1 MKREKEL
8 YLEWCLAEKDLQDI
22 SLEAYSHDLD
32 LFFEYLKEWKII
44 KIEQLREYHV
54 ESWLA
59 LCHQKYHHEK
69 TITLQTCNRR
79 RGSMRR
85 FIRFLYNEEM
95 CGIDPDLIMG
105 PQTTKWLPHSVITEE
120 QVQALLAQP
129 KHASLLGIRD
139 AAMLELCY
147 ASGLRVT
154 ELITLTSSQIKRGWV
169 EIRGKRNKERKVP
182 YSEKAHELIQ
192 EYLRRR
198 GDLNTEYVFLSS
210 HKKPM
215 TRQNFW
221 GRIKKYAKAAGIEKN
236 ISPHTLRHAFATHM
250 LNRDVSLRHLQIM
263 MGHSSISTTELYLA
277 VAKKRLIMIHQKHHP
292 RGGKS

>member
-8 YLEWCLAEKDLQDI
+8 YLEWCIAEKDLQDI

-32 LFFEYLKEWKII
+32 LFFTYLKEWDII

-59 LCHQKYHHEK
+59 LCHQNYRNEN
-69 TITLQTCNRR
+69 ITLQTCNRR

-95 CGIDPDLIMG
+95 CGIDPDLLMG
-105 PQTTKWLPHSVITEE
+105 PQTTKWLPQNVITEE
-120 QVQALLAQP
+120 QVQSLLSQP
-129 KHASLLGIRD
+129 DVNSLLGIRD

-154 ELITLTSSQIKRGWV
+154 ELITLTFSQVKRGWV
-169 EIRGKRNKERKVP
+169 EIRGKRGKERKVP
-182 YSEKAHELIQ
+182 YSEKAYELMQ

-198 GDLNTEYVFLSS
+198 GDINTEFIFLSS
-210 HKKPM
+210 HKKSM

-221 GRIKKYAKAAGIEKN
+221 GRIKKYAKKAGIEKN

-250 LNRDVSLRHLQIM
+250 LNRDVNLRHLQIM

-277 VAKKRLIMIHQKHHP
+277 VAKKRLIMIHQKYHP
-292 RGGKS
+292 RGGKA

>member
-8 YLEWCLAEKDLQDI
+8 YLEWCIAEKDLQEI

-32 LFFEYLKEWKII
+32 LFFDFLNDWNITSI
-44 KIEQLREYHV
+44 KQLREYHV

-59 LCHQKYHHEK
+59 YCHQLLKEEN
-69 TITLQTCNRR
+69 ITLQTCNRR

-95 CGIDPDLIMG
+95 CDIDPDLIMG
-105 PQTTKWLPHSVITEE
+105 TQTTKWFPKNVISES
-120 QVQALLAQP
+120 QVQ
-129 KHASLLGIRD
+129 SLLEQPNLESVLGVRD
-139 AAMLELCY
+139 AAMLQLCY
-147 ASGLRVT
+147 DSGLRVT
-154 ELITLTSSQIKRGWV
+154 ELITLTFGQVKRGWL
-169 EIRGKRNKERKVP
+169 EIRGKRGKERQVP
-182 YSEKAHELIQ
+182 YSPKSYDLMQ
-192 EYLRRR
+192 EYLKRR
-198 GDLNTEYVFLSS
+198 GEVQSDFVFLSS

-221 GRIKKYAKAAGIEKN
+221 GRIKKYAQAAGIKKN
-236 ISPHTLRHAFATHM
+236 ISPHSLRHAFATHM
-250 LNRDVSLRHLQIM
+250 LNNQADLRYLQVM

-292 RGGKS
+292 RGGKG

>member
-8 YLEWCLAEKDLQDI
+8 YLEWCIAEKDLQDI

-32 LFFEYLKEWKII
+32 LFFDYLEDWKIT

-59 LCHQKYHHEK
+59 YCHQLHKEE

-95 CGIDPDLIMG
+95 CEIDPDLIMG
-105 PQTTKWLPHSVITEE
+105 TQTTKWFPQNVISES
-120 QVQALLAQP
+120 QIQ
-129 KHASLLGIRD
+129 SLLEQPNQESILGVRD
-139 AAMLELCY
+139 AAMLQLCY
-147 ASGLRVT
+147 DSGLRVT
-154 ELITLTSSQIKRGWV
+154 ELITLTFAQVKRGWL
-169 EIRGKRNKERKVP
+169 EIRGKRGKERQVP
-182 YSEKAHELIQ
+182 YSPKSYDLMQ

-198 GDLNTEYVFLSS
+198 GDVQSDFVFLSS

-221 GRIKKYAKAAGIEKN
+221 GRIKKYAQAAGIKKN
-236 ISPHTLRHAFATHM
+236 ISPHSLRHAFATHM
-250 LNRDVSLRHLQIM
+250 LNNQADLRYLQVM

-292 RGGKS
+292 RGGKG